1 LAGGLE
7 KRHARRSS
15 TCYVSSFPSEIV
27 TEVIQMLYL
36 YKNVK
41 GFDDGMSSFFD
52 AVEKRCAPA
61 PGTAT
66 DAVGDE
72 SEDPCRLFILFQVL
86 VSHFAVIL
94 RSQGKNEATHRSRV
108 DAIIE
113 DVFVVDKCYEIEYVR
128 FHSILSH
135 LNLCYAY
142 MHDAEICVHRSSTLH
157 VTSAKIDLA
166 VLHTIEDSS
175 LRRQVTGPELRRFFW
190 QRHPPTGLKSYISFV
205 VEHEPAVTQIDSE
218 RKLVFD
224 LITVLSQRAALL
236 MPKIPVYG
244 ATCNGGKFSLFEAVL
259 NYEGR
264 QEVSSFC
271 DYVMYVGSS
280 EPYRTEA

>member
-1 LAGGLE
+1 LAVSLE
-7 KRHARRSS
+7 RCQAHRPGM
-15 TCYVSSFPSEIV
+15 CCVLSFPLEIV
-27 TEVIQMLYL
+27 TDDIQILCL

-41 GFDDGMSSFFD
+41 GFEDGMSSFFD
-52 AVEKRCAPA
+52 AVGKRCALA
-61 PGTAT
+61 PGTAI
-66 DAVGDE
+66 DAVGDNP
-72 SEDPCRLFILFQVL
+72 EDPCRLFLLFQVL

-157 VTSAKIDLA
+157 VTSAKIDIA

-175 LRRQVTGPELRRFFW
+175 LRKQVTGPEVHRFFW
-190 QRHPPTGLKSYISFV
+190 QHHPPTGLKSYISFV
-205 VEHEPAVTQIDSE
+205 VEHEPTVTQIDSE

-244 ATCNGGKFSLFEAVL
+244 ATCNGGKFSLFEAVP

-271 DYVMYVGSS
+271 DYVIYVGSS
-280 EPYRTEA
+280 EPCRTEA

>member
-1 LAGGLE
+1 
-7 KRHARRSS
+7 
-15 TCYVSSFPSEIV
+15 
-27 TEVIQMLYL
+27 MLYL

-157 VTSAKIDLA
+157 VTLLFSTPSKIRPSVDR
-166 VLHTIEDSS
+166 S
-175 LRRQVTGPELRRFFW
+175 QVR
-190 QRHPPTGLKSYISFV
+190 SY
-205 VEHEPAVTQIDSE
+205 A
-218 RKLVFD
+218 
-224 LITVLSQRAALL
+224 
-236 MPKIPVYG
+236 
-244 ATCNGGKFSLFEAVL
+244 
-259 NYEGR
+259 
-264 QEVSSFC
+264 
-271 DYVMYVGSS
+271 GSS
-280 EPYRTEA
+280 GSAILRQGSSHTFPLLSSTSLPLHKSTASASWCLT